1 MGNLVSIL
9 IPAYNAEKWVKDT
22 IASAVNQ
29 TWPDK
34 EVIIIDDGSTDNT
47 LWVAQQFKSKSIQVV
62 TQENRGAS
70 AARNRAFAFAQGDY
84 IQWLDADDLLAPDK
98 IEQQMKRSNQG
109 GNSQTLLSSAWGR
122 FYFQPARARFAPNS
136 LWQDLMPVEWI
147 LTRFRGQLATWM
159 QPAAWLVSRK
169 LIEKAGPWNERL
181 SLDDDGE
188 YSCRLVAA
196 SEAVTF
202 VPSAKSYYRIGNLSS
217 LSQPTS
223 DKAITSYFLAM
234 FLCIKHLRSLD
245 DSQGARDACIEF
257 LQNRI
262 AMFYPEETDLVEK
275 AKRLALD
282 LGGSLVPPRENWKFK
297 FVRKLFGWKVAKT
310 IKNAQWGAEVL
321 VRKQLE
327 RVLFVLSGGG
337 RDFLNS

>member
-1 MGNLVSIL
+1 MGDLVSIL

-22 IASAVNQ
+22 ITSAVNQ

-34 EVIIIDDGSTDNT
+34 EIIIIDDGSTDNT
-47 LWVAQQFKSKSIQVV
+47 LWVAQQFNSKSIQVV

-70 AARNRAFAFAQGDY
+70 AARNRALALAQGDY

-98 IEQQMKRSNQG
+98 IEQQMKQSIQG
-109 GNSQTLLSSAWGR
+109 GNTQTLLSSAWGR
-122 FYFQPARARFAPNS
+122 FYFQPARARFTPNS

-159 QPAAWLVSRK
+159 QPAAWLVSRR
-169 LIEKAGPWNERL
+169 LIEVAGPWDERL

-196 SEAVTF
+196 SKIVTF
-202 VPSAKSYYRIGNLSS
+202 VPSAKTYYRIGNLCS

-223 DKAITSYFLAM
+223 DKAIASYFLAM
-234 FLCIKHLRSLD
+234 CLCIKHLRSLD
-245 DSQGARDACIEF
+245 DSQGTRDACIEF

-262 AMFYPEETDLVEK
+262 AMFYPEKNDLVEK
-275 AKRLALD
+275 ANRLALD
-282 LGGSLVPPRENWKFK
+282 LGGSLVPPKESWKFK
-297 FVRKLFGWKVAKT
+297 LVRKICGWKMAKN
-310 IKNAQWGAEVL
+310 IRNVQWGAEVL
-321 VRKQLE
+321 VRKHLD
-327 RVLFVLSGGG
+327 RVL
-337 RDFLNS
+337 